1 MTDWQQ
7 LTRQALNG
15 IKPYVPGKPI
25 EEVQREY
32 GLTDVIKLASNENP
46 LGPAPKAMEAIKN
59 GLANAHLYPDGSCFR
74 LRQTLSAFQGLP
86 AECFIIGNG
95 SDEII
100 KLLAEAFINEGDEAV
115 MGQPSFSEYD
125 FAVTLMGGKMVKVP
139 VREDFALDLEAMA
152 AAVTDRTKLIFLCN
166 PNNPTGALVGGGEVA
181 NFLDRIPENIVVV
194 FDEAYFEYVEDPAYS
209 K

>member
-46 LGPAPKAMEAIKN
+46 LGPSPKALEAIRN
-59 GLANAHLYPDGSCFR
+59 QVADAHRYPDGACYR
-74 LRQTLSAFQGLP
+74 LKQALAAFQGLP
-86 AECFIIGNG
+86 ADCFIIGNG

-100 KLLAEAFINEGDEAV
+100 KLLAEAFINESDE
-115 MGQPSFSEYD
+115 
-125 FAVTLMGGKMVKVP
+125 
-139 VREDFALDLEAMA
+139 
-152 AAVTDRTKLIFLCN
+152 
-166 PNNPTGALVGGGEVA
+166 
-181 NFLDRIPENIVVV
+181 
-194 FDEAYFEYVEDPAYS
+194 
-209 K
+209 